1 MKRTTLNPNDVAWLS
16 ETFERNRAR
25 FGGFK
30 MQLDPATPPADPA
43 KTDPKPDDEP
53 LGEGGKRA
61 LEAER
66 TARKA
71 LEAQVAD
78 LAPLKEQ
85 MTALAAAFG
94 VKADAGDK
102 GADVLATVQQQLA
115 QIQRENAVLAL
126 ANEHGI
132 TDKSD
137 LDLLKSSALEGDA
150 LAGMA
155 ARLKPADPGP
165 GLPKPDGSQGGKG
178 EPLKPEAL
186 PGVPRLAQAFDEA
199 LNNH

>member
-1 MKRTTLNPNDVAWLS
+1 MKRTTLNPRDAAWLS
-16 ETFERNRAR
+16 ETFERNRSR
-25 FGGFK
+25 FGGYR
-30 MQLDPATPPADPA
+30 MQADPTDPPADPPKA
-43 KTDPKPDDEP
+43 DPKPDEP

-71 LEAQVAD
+71 LEMQVAE

-94 VKADAGDK
+94 VKANEGDK

-115 QIQRENAVLAL
+115 QIQRDNAVLAL

-132 TDKSD
+132 TDKGD
-137 LDLLKSSALEGDA
+137 LELLKSSALEGDA

-155 ARLKPADPGP
+155 ARLKPAESAPGT
-165 GLPKPDGSQGGKG
+165 PKPDLSQGPKG
-178 EPLKPEAL
+178 DQPKPESL
-186 PGVPRLAQAFDEA
+186 PGVPRMAQAFDDA
-199 LNNH
+199 MNTN